1 MKNSFI
7 TFLLNKSMNGLIIYH
22 LFNLSYKL
30 IGTNPDPVKMP
41 VAIAATLGVV
51 FDWDQNALITDL
63 AIVLTVLYIIK
74 P

>member
-1 MKNSFI
+1 MKRDFFM
-7 TFLLNKSMNGLIIYH
+7 FLLNKSMNGLIIYH

-51 FDWDQNALITDL
+51 FDWDQNALIMDLCLVL
-63 AIVLTVLYIIK
+63 AIFYIVK